1 MPASFSQ
8 PIPQIS
14 VTELKQL
21 LEAAS
26 DDVQFVDVREANE
39 LAIAKLEGFEHLPLS
54 AFGEWS
60 QTIQT
65 RLDPQKET
73 IVLCH
78 HGVRSAQM
86 CQWLQTQG
94 FVHVKNVV
102 GGIDAYAHV
111 VDRSVPQY

>member
-14 VTELKQL
+14 VAELKQL
-21 LEAAS
+21 LEADS
-26 DDVQFVDVREANE
+26 NQVQFVDVREANE
-39 LAIAKLEGFEHLPLS
+39 LAIAQLDGFEHLPLS
-54 AFGEWS
+54 DFAEWS
-60 QTIQT
+60 QAIQT

-94 FVHVKNVV
+94 FTQVKNVV
-102 GGIDAYAHV
+102 GGIDAYALR
-111 VDRSVPQY
+111 VDPSVPQY